1 MTVRPTFGRV
11 FLAAASTAIL
21 VACGSSGAASS
32 SPTPSTSSAP
42 HLTGSLTVF
51 AAASLT
57 GAFNAAEMKLETA
70 NPGFKA
76 TYSFAGSQQL
86 VQNIINGAPADVIAT
101 ADMTTMQKLV
111 TQGLVDTPQVFAHNL
126 LEIAVAPGNPKAIQA
141 LADLARPGL
150 SVVLAD
156 PTVPAGKYAQQAL
169 AKAGVTVTPKSLG
182 LSVATVLQSVASG
195 DADAAIVYVTDVIGA
210 GGRVTG
216 VAIPDA
222 YSVVATYPVA
232 VVKTTLNSTTAQ
244 AFVTEVVS
252 GTIQV
257 ELLRRGFKKP

>member
-1 MTVRPTFGRV
+1 VFAAAACATV
-11 FLAAASTAIL
+11 LAACGGGTATPSGTASA
-21 VACGSSGAASS
+21 
-32 SPTPSTSSAP
+32 SPTP

-57 GAFNAAEMKLETA
+57 NSFNAAEVKLETA

-86 VQNIINGAPADVIAT
+86 VQNVINGAPADVIAT
-101 ADMTTMQKLV
+101 ADMATMQRLV
-111 TQGLVDTPQVFAHNL
+111 GLGLVDSPQVFAHNV
-126 LEIAVAPGNPKAIQA
+126 LEIAVAPGNPKGIST
-141 LADLARPGL
+141 LADLARPGM

-195 DADAAIVYVTDVIGA
+195 DADAAIVYVTDVSGA

-222 YSVVATYPVA
+222 DNVVAAYPIA
-232 VVKTTLNSTTAQ
+232 VVKTTLNRTAAQ
-244 AFVTEVVS
+244 GFVTEVVS
-252 GTIQV
+252 GTIHA
-257 ELLRRGFKKP
+257 ELLSRGFRPT

>member
-1 MTVRPTFGRV
+1 MKARPMARHV
-11 FLAAASTAIL
+11 FAAAAGATVLA
-21 VACGSSGAASS
+21 ACGSGTATSSGTASA
-32 SPTPSTSSAP
+32 SPTP

-57 GAFNAAEMKLETA
+57 NAFNAAEVKLEA
-70 NPGFKA
+70 GNPGFKA

-86 VQNIINGAPADVIAT
+86 VQNVINGAPADVIAT
-101 ADMTTMQKLV
+101 ADMATMQRLV
-111 TQGLVDTPQVFAHNL
+111 GLGLVDTPRVFAHNV
-126 LEIAVAPGNPKAIQA
+126 LEIAVAPGNPKGIST
-141 LADLARPGL
+141 LADLARPGI

-195 DADAAIVYVTDVIGA
+195 DADAAIVYVTDVSGA

-222 YSVVATYPVA
+222 DNVVAAYPIA
-232 VVKTTLNSTTAQ
+232 VVKTTLNRTAAQ
-244 AFVTEVVS
+244 VFVTEVVS
-252 GTIQV
+252 GTIHA
-257 ELLRRGFKKP
+257 ELLSRGFRPT

>member
-1 MTVRPTFGRV
+1 MARRV
-11 FLAAASTAIL
+11 FAAAAGATVL
-21 VACGSSGAASS
+21 GACGSGTATPSGTASA
-32 SPTPSTSSAP
+32 SPTP

-57 GAFNAAEMKLETA
+57 SAFNAAEVKLETGNA
-70 NPGFKA
+70 GFKA

-86 VQNIINGAPADVIAT
+86 VQNVINGAPADVIAT
-101 ADMTTMQKLV
+101 ADMATMQRLV
-111 TQGLVDTPQVFAHNL
+111 AQGLVNTPQVFAHNL
-126 LEIAVAPGNPKAIQA
+126 LQIAVAPGNPKGIQT
-141 LADLARPGL
+141 LADLARPGI

-195 DADAAIVYVTDVIGA
+195 DADAAIVYVTDVNGA

-222 YSVVATYPVA
+222 DNVIATYPVA
-232 VVKTTLNSTTAQ
+232 VVKTTLNRTAAQ
-244 AFVTEVVS
+244 VFVTEVVS
-252 GTIQV
+252 GTIQA
-257 ELLRRGFKKP
+257 ELLHRGFKKP